1 MSKFENK
8 VAFVTGAAS
17 GIGFALCEA
26 LLGKRAKVM
35 MADINR
41 LGLKEARA
49 KLGGTSDHLSSVIC
63 DVRDS
68 ASVKAAADATIKAFG
83 KVHIVMNNA
92 GVALTGRSGSIDL
105 KDWQWIIDINLL
117 GVIYGVEIFT
127 PLIKTHGEGGHI
139 LNTSSMAGHMT
150 TEYMPPYHASKFAVV
165 GYSES
170 IAQEL
175 AKHDIQ
181 VTCLCPTWVK
191 SNIATSGITRPSAR
205 GRKKAVS
212 QMIKKAHDSVANLVA
227 NGMDAPRL
235 AELTLAMMAQ
245 GRMHVFNDP
254 EARPAIDMRAKALT
268 DDYDAALAWLKSN
281 PL

>member
-1 MSKFENK
+1 MTQYDNK

-26 LLGKRAKVM
+26 LLAKGAKVM
-35 MADINR
+35 MADINAT
-41 LGLKEARA
+41 GLADA
-49 KLGGTSDHLSSVIC
+49 VQTLGGASERLASILC
-63 DVRDS
+63 DVRKPE
-68 ASVKAAADATIKAFG
+68 SVKAAANATLAAFG

-92 GVALTGRSGSIDL
+92 GVALTGRSGNIDL
-105 KDWQWIIDINLL
+105 KDWQWIVDINLM
-117 GVIYGVEIFT
+117 GVVYGVEIFT
-127 PLIKTHGEGGHI
+127 PILIAQGEGGHI
-139 LNTSSMAGHMT
+139 LNTSSMAGHFT

-175 AKHDIQ
+175 IQHDIK

-191 SNIATSGITRPSAR
+191 TNIATSEIMRPSAR
-205 GRKKAVS
+205 TRKRTVS
-212 QMIKKAHDSVANLVA
+212 QMIKNAKNTVENLIA
-227 NGMDAPRL
+227 SGMDAPRM

-254 EARPAIDMRAKALT
+254 EARPAINVRAKALAE
-268 DDYDAALAWLKSN
+268 DYDAALAWMKAN
-281 PL
+281 PE